1 MVMTDIVNTP
11 LSNLGKKF
19 GKCQLEPLIAPAS
32 SCASRPLKT
41 SGRIDNYRRGGDL
54 MEGHVGSKE
63 DSIVPEILPKL
74 TFTGDNCHREPDSQG
89 APFQRELLAAAG
101 SLAV

>member
-1 MVMTDIVNTP
+1 
-11 LSNLGKKF
+11 
-19 GKCQLEPLIAPAS
+19 
-32 SCASRPLKT
+32 
-41 SGRIDNYRRGGDL
+41 

-74 TFTGDNCHREPDSQG
+74 TFTGDNCHRESDSQG